1 MRAST
6 QKRYLGVVAVAT
18 VALVGGVAYASIPDA
33 GGVIRGCYKPNVG
46 PGNLRVIDPA
56 KGQQCATTEHHL
68 DWNQIGPSGPQ
79 GAQGPS
85 GPQGAQGPSGPQ
97 GIQGASGPSG
107 PKGDKGDPGTSGSS
121 TGFSVSKSTLTPLA
135 GTETILSKTMP
146 AGNYVLYAAL
156 TATYDVPDDQGSGVC
171 YLPGSVTI
179 RVQPADDVWYV
190 PVAISVGD
198 RSRGWRDR
206 AQVRGRLG

>member
-1 MRAST
+1 MRHDRTSPGLESD
-6 QKRYLGVVAVAT
+6 RAVR
-18 VALVGGVAYASIPDA
+18 PA
-33 GGVIRGCYKPNVG
+33 GI
-46 PGNLRVIDPA
+46 
-56 KGQQCATTEHHL
+56 
-68 DWNQIGPSGPQ
+68 
-79 GAQGPS
+79 QGPS

-97 GIQGASGPSG
+97 GIQGTSGPSG

-156 TATYDVPDDQGSGVC
+156 TATYDVSDGQGSGVC

-190 PVAISVGD
+190 PVAITSAIAHSGGAIELKCTEGSGD
-198 RSRGWRDR
+198 LEIIE
-206 AQVRGRLG
+206 AQMSGIKVDSLS